1 MSSTTALNSRTA
13 SADVLVAAP
22 TTWRWGRT
30 WRWGC

>member
-1 MSSTTALNSRTA
+1 MSSTTARISRTA
-13 SADVLVAAP
+13 STDSLVAAP